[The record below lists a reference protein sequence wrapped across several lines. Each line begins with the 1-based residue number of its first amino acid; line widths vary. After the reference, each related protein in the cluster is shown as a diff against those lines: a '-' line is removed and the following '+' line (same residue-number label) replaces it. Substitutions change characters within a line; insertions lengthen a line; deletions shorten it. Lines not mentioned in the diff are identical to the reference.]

1 MNKALSRAC
10 WVVILSASLDVAGQQ
25 PKITVA
31 QEAEIR
37 QLLQLT
43 GTTDAV
49 TVQMG
54 QMAEQLK
61 PLVENSL
68 PPGERRHEIA
78 EAFTKKFRARAN
90 SEALTK
96 LMIPIYAKY
105 LNNDDVKSL
114 IRFYQSPAGQRLLKV
129 MPQMM
134 KEAGEA
140 GQEWGTK
147 VATDIVEEMAQEYP
161 ELRQKR

>member
-1 MNKALSRAC
+1 MNAASCRAC
-10 WVVILSASLDVAGQQ
+10 VLVILTASLAYAGQQ
-25 PKITVA
+25 RKVSA
-31 QEAEIR
+31 VQEADIR

-49 TVQMG
+49 AGQMG

-78 EAFTKKFRARAN
+78 EAFTKRFRARAN

-105 LNNDDVKSL
+105 LTDDDVKSL
-114 IRFYQSPAGQRLLKV
+114 IRFYESPAGQRLLKV

-134 KEAGEA
+134 KESGEA
-140 GQEWGTK
+140 GREWGTNL
-147 VATDIVEEMAQEYP
+147 ATEIVEEMAKEYP
-161 ELRQKR
+161 ELRQKP